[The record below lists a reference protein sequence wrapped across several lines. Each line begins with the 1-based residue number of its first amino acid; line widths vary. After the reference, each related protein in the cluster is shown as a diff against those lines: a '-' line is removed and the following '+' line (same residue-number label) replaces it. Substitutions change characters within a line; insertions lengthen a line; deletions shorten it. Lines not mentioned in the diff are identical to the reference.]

1 MAFDSNKYKNDF
13 IRENYDQILIKIP
26 KGNKQKLKNLAV
38 ELDIRDPKGLIS
50 VSKLITNAIEAH
62 YGIDITSK
70 Q

>member
-1 MAFDSNKYKNDF
+1 MAFDSNKYQAGFVRD
-13 IRENYDQILIKIP
+13 NYDQILFKVP
-26 KGNKQKLKNLAV
+26 KGNKQKLKDLAI

-70 Q
+70 